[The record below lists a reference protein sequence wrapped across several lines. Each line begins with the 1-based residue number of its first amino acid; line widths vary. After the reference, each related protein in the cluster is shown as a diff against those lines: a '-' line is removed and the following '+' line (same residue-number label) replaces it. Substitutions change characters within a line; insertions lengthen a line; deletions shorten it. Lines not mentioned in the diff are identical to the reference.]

1 MLTSARTECTAIAL
15 IELTMS
21 RRPLVPYHLY
31 AAGIKSLPMADIRVI
46 LRGAD
51 ELIGV
56 GGRTLLTK
64 ILKGS
69 RAKDVL
75 SRNLDQSPAYGMYR
89 DLPVDEVHARIDW
102 TILQRYLRIEYAG
115 QLPVLAYTPAGWE
128 IERETVVDEIV
139 QGFDKLLANA
149 SRPYDMLFLKDRNR
163 EVIWRVL
170 DKIQA
175 SGERKYLPV
184 LEDWGQVDYRK
195 VRQRISEVIQ
205 DLTPRAA

>member
-1 MLTSARTECTAIAL
+1 
-15 IELTMS
+15 
-21 RRPLVPYHLY
+21 
-31 AAGIKSLPMADIRVI
+31 MADIRAI

-75 SRNLDQSPAYGMYR
+75 SRNLDQSPAYGIYR
-89 DLPVDEVHARIDW
+89 DLAVDEVHARIDW
-102 TILQRYLRIEYAG
+102 TILKRYLRIEYSG
-115 QLPVLAYTPAGWE
+115 QLPVLVYTPAGWE

-184 LEDWGQVDYRK
+184 LEDWEQVDYRK

-205 DLTPRAA
+205 DLASRAA